1 MPMQTLSAANIR
13 YLIALNALDREG
25 GVRCVDI
32 AQTLGITKPSVHRM
46 MEAMCDMALIVK
58 AKYGTVSLTE
68 TGRALAESYAAYY
81 TTIGGYFA
89 GRLSLTPDE
98 AGEAALA
105 LLAAVPGE
113 RAEHICGILRGLS

>member
-1 MPMQTLSAANIR
+1 MQTLSAANIR

-32 AQTLGITKPSVHRM
+32 AQALGITKPSVHRM
-46 MEAMCDMALIVK
+46 MEAMCGMDLIVK
-58 AKYGTVSLTE
+58 ARYGTVSLTRQ
-68 TGRALAESYAAYY
+68 GRVLAGKYAAYY
-81 TTIGGYFA
+81 ETIGGYFA
-89 GRLSLTPDE
+89 GRLSLPPEE

-113 RAEHICGILRGLS
+113 RAEYICGILKSQS